1 MKKYTLPLLSTCFL
15 LICLGAG
22 STLFA
27 QEKEGKK
34 LQLGVNLSSSIL
46 KFPPSFVPAYR
57 LQAYSPGLFVR
68 HGNHMASVNWDFYTA
83 FLFELPARSPQ
94 GFQFGYR
101 YLLPELL
108 PLVEVYGEFNY
119 AYYSY
124 VGFYQRIREIER
136 RNLTNGTANYIYMG
150 NLAAGMYVPFLD
162 RFSAGGSVG
171 YGVSFFDKYFLDLNR
186 SVTEWRKHAY
196 FRMEV
201 NVRVF

>member
-1 MKKYTLPLLSTCFL
+1 MKKYIFPLLSTCFL
-15 LICLGAG
+15 LICLGTGNA
-22 STLFA
+22 LLA

-34 LQLGVNLSSSIL
+34 LQIGVNLSSSIL
-46 KFPPSFVPAYR
+46 KFPPSFVLAYR

-68 HGNHMASVNWDFYTA
+68 YGNHMASGNWDIYTPI
-83 FLFELPARSPQ
+83 LFELPARSPQ

-108 PLVEVYGEFNY
+108 PFVEVYGEFNY

-124 VGFYQRIREIER
+124 VGFYQRIREIKR
-136 RNLTNGTANYIYMG
+136 KNLTNGTANYIYMG
-150 NLAAGMYVPFLD
+150 NLAAGVRVPFLE
-162 RFSAGGSVG
+162 RFSVGGSIG

-186 SVTEWRKHAY
+186 GGTEWRKHIY